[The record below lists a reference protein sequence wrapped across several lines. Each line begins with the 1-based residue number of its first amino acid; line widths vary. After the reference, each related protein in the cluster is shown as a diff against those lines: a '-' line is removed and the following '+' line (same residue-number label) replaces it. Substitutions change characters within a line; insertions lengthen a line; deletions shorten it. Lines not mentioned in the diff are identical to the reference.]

1 MSELISCVVCALYKL
16 IWLFSCFLLHMP
28 CPNTELE
35 EANVSAIRT
44 SAVKH
49 LHSANRQTSKCRSNE
64 SEKLFASISSS
75 HYGWL
80 SYMKIE
86 TVVLIKNLK
95 QENV

>member
-1 MSELISCVVCALYKL
+1 
-16 IWLFSCFLLHMP
+16 MP

-44 SAVKH
+44 SAVKR
-49 LHSANRQTSKCRSNE
+49 LHSANRQTSKCRSNK
-64 SEKLFASISSS
+64 SEKLFPSISSS